1 MLHSDKILLTKRIEY
16 LARAVMCL
24 RCDSVEY
31 SVHHDELLLDLEDKL
46 EVAQIQKQIHDS
58 MSSGSFKNTDSM
70 QIREAVKSLDMRLF
84 NLSQFLS
91 DYAEN
96 FDHWECQLTILNC
109 SHHNEPSLINSIWSH
124 ILDKELE
131 VSGCLIEKSQRLL
144 LKVQSF
150 ANEFGANP
158 CFPLGKLI

>member
-1 MLHSDKILLTKRIEY
+1 
-16 LARAVMCL
+16 MCL
-24 RCDSVEY
+24 RCDSVEH
-31 SVHHDELLLDLEDKL
+31 SVHHGELLRDLEDKL
-46 EVAQIQKQIHDS
+46 EVAQIHNS
-58 MSSGSFKNTDSM
+58 LSSGSFKNTDSM
-70 QIREAVKSLDMRLF
+70 QIREAVKSLNMRLF
-84 NLSQFLS
+84 NLSQLCS
-91 DYAEN
+91 DYAKN
-96 FDHWECQLTILNC
+96 FDLWECQLTIINC
-109 SHHNEPSLINSIWSH
+109 YHNNEMRLINSIWSH